1 MRRSTVYRL
10 VALAGKIISLL
21 LIFSITGAL
30 VDAQGVLL
38 AMGSAS
44 WWWSVLLVTMVAS
57 AALLVMA
64 DEWDRLEKLERDRA
78 DIDRQ

>member
-10 VALAGKIISLL
+10 LALVGKIISLL

-30 VDAQGVLL
+30 VDAQEVLL

-44 WWWSVLLVTMVAS
+44 WWWSALLVTMVAS

-64 DEWDRLEKLERDRA
+64 DEWDRLERDEA
-78 DIDRQ
+78 DKHGR